1 MPGSV
6 SLNVTSVPC
15 SQHILDSDL
24 YSVIAMQASTG
35 LAKARPE
42 QRTIR
47 MFSLSSKIETVHQW
61 QFQYTE
67 KITLPIFGLETLTLF
82 MVEIYMV

>member
-24 YSVIAMQASTG
+24 YSVIAMQAGTG

-42 QRTIR
+42 QKTIR
-47 MFSLSSKIETVHQW
+47 MISLSSKIVTVYQRKFRH
-61 QFQYTE
+61 TE
-67 KITLPIFGLETLTLF
+67 KITLLF
-82 MVEIYMV
+82 WPRNFDIVNG

>member
-24 YSVIAMQASTG
+24 YSVIAMQAGTG

-42 QRTIR
+42 QKTIR
-47 MFSLSSKIETVHQW
+47 MISLSSKIETVYQW

-67 KITLPIFGLETLTLF
+67 KITLLF
-82 MVEIYMV
+82 WPRNFDINNG

>member
-24 YSVIAMQASTG
+24 YSVIAMQAGTG

-47 MFSLSSKIETVHQW
+47 MVSSI
-61 QFQYTE
+61 
-67 KITLPIFGLETLTLF
+67 I
-82 MVEIYMV
+82 

>member
-24 YSVIAMQASTG
+24 YSVIAMQAGTG

-47 MFSLSSKIETVHQW
+47 MFSLSFTIETIYQW
-61 QFQYTE
+61 KFQFT
-67 KITLPIFGLETLTLF
+67 ETLHYLF
-82 MVEIYMV
+82 WPRNFDVVNC